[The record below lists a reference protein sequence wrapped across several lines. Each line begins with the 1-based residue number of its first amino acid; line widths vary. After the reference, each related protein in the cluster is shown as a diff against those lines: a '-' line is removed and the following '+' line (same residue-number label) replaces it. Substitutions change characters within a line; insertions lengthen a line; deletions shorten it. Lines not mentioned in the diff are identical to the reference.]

1 MLSLNRQLRQFAP
14 HTFPKKL
21 WKILFGT
28 NFVNDEFGGKKDEYD
43 SNGPSLALSRSALFL
58 LFWRQLLNTPLACT
72 TPPK

>member
-14 HTFPKKL
+14 HTFLKKI

-28 NFVNDEFGGKKDEYD
+28 NLVNNEFGGKKDEYD
-43 SNGPSLALSRSALFL
+43 IDGPSLALSRFVMVL
-58 LFWRQLLNTPLACT
+58 LFWRQLLNTPLTCT